1 MAEAEFNPEEAG
13 KRIAREYL
21 SKRGWALE
29 WRRSL
34 NRQLYPGFQREELEA
49 KERQCD
55 QLEEDAEA
63 ILSSEVERWRHDPS
77 PEARQVLRAIFD
89 VLGKRTDL
97 GFFAKKIVEHLKRQF
112 ESF

>member
-21 SKRGWALE
+21 SKRGWAQE

-55 QLEEDAEA
+55 QMEEDAEA
-63 ILSSEVERWRHDPS
+63 LLSQEVERWRHDPS
-77 PEARQVLRAIFD
+77 PEARQVLRAILD

-97 GFFAKKIVEHLKRQF
+97 GFFAKRIVEHLKRLF